1 MNSLLQYV
9 ISQKT
14 QILDLLVQH
23 IYLTITAIGIAILI
37 GVPLGILV
45 SRVKFLR
52 KPIIGFVNLVQAV
65 PSMALLGLLIP
76 ILGIGSTPAI
86 FMVVVYSLLP
96 IVKNTYTGI
105 SGIDPVVLESAK
117 GIGLTKNQSLFKI
130 QLPLALPIIM
140 SGIRISAVTAVG
152 LMTLAAFIGAGG
164 LGYLVFSGV
173 QTVNNNMILA
183 GAIPACILALIVDF
197 IFGKIEVAVTPK
209 GLSNDNKKK
218 NTFVLKIISVI
229 MIIAILFMGISSF
242 ISSKKD
248 KVVIGSKNFTE
259 QLILGN
265 IYADLVQ
272 DKTDLQVEKKLNLG
286 GTSVAFG
293 ALEKGDV
300 DVYVDYT
307 GTLLVN
313 VMKENNIDNSV
324 DYYNS
329 IKENMNKE
337 HGLTVME
344 PLGFNNTY
352 NIAISKELADKYKI
366 NTISD
371 LSKYS
376 NEFVLSPT
384 IEFQNRQDGLVGLK
398 NYYGMDFK
406 NVKSLDGSLRYSA
419 LSNGE
424 SQAIDAFSTDGLLK
438 KFDLKTLEDDKK
450 FFVNYSAVPIVNN
463 KTLEKYPQ
471 LKDVLNSLS
480 GKINEEKMIDLNYE
494 VDVLGKSPEEVSK
507 AFLIREGLIEQ

>member
-52 KPIIGFVNLVQAV
+52 KPILGFVNLVQAV

-209 GLSNDNKKK
+209 GLINDNKKK

-265 IYADLVQ
+265 MYADLVQ
-272 DKTDLQVEKKLNLG
+272 AKTDLQVEKKLNLG

-300 DVYVDYT
+300 DMYVDYT

-352 NIAISKELADKYKI
+352 NIAILND
-366 NTISD
+366 
-371 LSKYS
+371 
-376 NEFVLSPT
+376 FVLSPT

-494 VDVLGKSPEEVSK
+494 VDVLGKSPEEVAK

>member
-52 KPIIGFVNLVQAV
+52 KPIVGFVNLVQAV

-209 GLSNDNKKK
+209 GLINDNKKK

-229 MIIAILFMGISSF
+229 MIIAILFMGISSV
-242 ISSKKD
+242 ISSRKD

-265 IYADLVQ
+265 MYA
-272 DKTDLQVEKKLNLG
+272 
-286 GTSVAFG
+286 
-293 ALEKGDV
+293 
-300 DVYVDYT
+300 DYT

-371 LSKYS
+371 LANYS
-376 NEFVLSPT
+376 NDFVLSPT

-471 LKDVLNSLS
+471 LKEILNSLS

-494 VDVLGKSPEEVSK
+494 VDVLGKSPEEVAK
-507 AFLIREGLIEQ
+507 DFLIREGLIEQ

>member
-1 MNSLLQYV
+1 M
-9 ISQKT
+9 
-14 QILDLLVQH
+14 
-23 IYLTITAIGIAILI
+23 
-37 GVPLGILV
+37 
-45 SRVKFLR
+45 
-52 KPIIGFVNLVQAV
+52 
-65 PSMALLGLLIP
+65 
-76 ILGIGSTPAI
+76 
-86 FMVVVYSLLP
+86 
-96 IVKNTYTGI
+96 
-105 SGIDPVVLESAK
+105 
-117 GIGLTKNQSLFKI
+117 
-130 QLPLALPIIM
+130 
-140 SGIRISAVTAVG
+140 
-152 LMTLAAFIGAGG
+152 
-164 LGYLVFSGV
+164 
-173 QTVNNNMILA
+173 
-183 GAIPACILALIVDF
+183 
-197 IFGKIEVAVTPK
+197 
-209 GLSNDNKKK
+209 
-218 NTFVLKIISVI
+218 
-229 MIIAILFMGISSF
+229 
-242 ISSKKD
+242 
-248 KVVIGSKNFTE
+248 
-259 QLILGN
+259 
-265 IYADLVQ
+265 YADLVQ
-272 DKTDLQVEKKLNLG
+272 AKTDLQVEKKLNLG

-300 DVYVDYT
+300 DMYVDYT

-376 NEFVLSPT
+376 NDFVLSPT

-450 FFVNYSAVPIVNN
+450 FFC
-463 KTLEKYPQ
+463 KL
-471 LKDVLNSLS
+471 
-480 GKINEEKMIDLNYE
+480 
-494 VDVLGKSPEEVSK
+494 
-507 AFLIREGLIEQ
+507 

>member
-1 MNSLLQYV
+1 MNNLLQYV

-23 IYLTITAIGIAILI
+23 IITAIGIAILI

-52 KPIIGFVNLVQAV
+52 KPILGFVNLVQAV

-242 ISSKKD
+242 ISSRKD

-265 IYADLVQ
+265 MYADLVQ
-272 DKTDLQVEKKLNLG
+272 AKTDLQVEKKLNLG

-300 DVYVDYT
+300 DMYVDYT

-376 NEFVLSPT
+376 ND
-384 IEFQNRQDGLVGLK
+384 FQNRQDGLVGLK

-494 VDVLGKSPEEVSK
+494 VDVLGKSPEEVAK

>member
-1 MNSLLQYV
+1 MNNLLQYMV
-9 ISQKT
+9 SQKT

-23 IYLTITAIGIAILI
+23 IYLTLAAIGIAIVI
-37 GVPLGILV
+37 GIPLGIIV

-105 SGIDPVVLESAK
+105 ASIDPVVLESAK

-209 GLSNDNKKK
+209 GLSNQDKKK
-218 NTFVLKIISVI
+218 NTFVLKIIGVI
-229 MIIAILFMGISSF
+229 MAIAILFMGVSSF
-242 ISSKKD
+242 LSSKKD
-248 KVVIGSKNFTE
+248 KIVIGSKNFTE

-265 IYADLVQ
+265 MYADLVE
-272 DKTDLQVEKKLNLG
+272 DKTDLEVERKLNLG

-293 ALEKGDV
+293 ALEKGDI
-300 DVYVDYT
+300 DMYVDYT
-307 GTLLVN
+307 GTLLAN
-313 VMKENNIDNSV
+313 VMKEKNIDNSI
-324 DYYNS
+324 DYYED
-329 IKENMNKE
+329 IKKNMDSE
-337 HGLTVME
+337 HGLTLLD

-352 NIAISKELADKYKI
+352 NLAISKELSDKYGI

-371 LSKYS
+371 LAKYS
-376 NEFVLSPT
+376 GDLTLSPT
-384 IEFQNRQDGLVGLK
+384 MEFQNREDGLVGLQK
-398 NYYGMDFK
+398 HYGMNFK

-419 LSNGE
+419 LTSGE
-424 SQAIDAFSTDGLLK
+424 SQVIDAFSTDGLLK
-438 KFDLKTLEDDKK
+438 KFDLKTLKDDKN

-463 KTLEKYPQ
+463 KTLDKYPE
-471 LKDVLNSLS
+471 LKELLNSLS
-480 GKINEEKMIDLNYE
+480 GKIDEQTMIDLNYQ
-494 VDVLGKSPEEVSK
+494 VDVLGKSPEEVAKS
-507 AFLIREGLIEQ
+507 FLIQEGLIK